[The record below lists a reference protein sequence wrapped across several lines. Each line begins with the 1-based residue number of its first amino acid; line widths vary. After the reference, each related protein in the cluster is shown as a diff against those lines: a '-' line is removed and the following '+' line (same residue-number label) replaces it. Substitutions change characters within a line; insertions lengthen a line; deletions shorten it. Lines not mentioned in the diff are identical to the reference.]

1 MDVSDPPIIHFPSEG
16 LDVWEGYGNGISI
29 FPWFF
34 HDYSPTFQWLFLWF
48 FTWMVMIL
56 CWVWKGQLW
65 HYGSFLG
72 EAGIIQGV
80 ERADGIINLQT
91 QGSRRLVLCCFN
103 VHPFSFCYRKCWG
116 RWEIED
122 IIHISSTPGKEGKLI
137 KELSFLLIL
146 LLVFQWESY
155 PFIIFCWYCHITN
168 FDLFPLSEQ
177 RPKVTLV
184 ILGLR
189 P

>member
-122 IIHISSTPGKEGKLI
+122 IIHIINSWKRRKVDQRVVVLVDIVVGFSMG
-137 KELSFLLIL
+137 ELSLHHFFVGIVIL
-146 LLVFQWESY
+146 LTLICFHY
-155 PFIIFCWYCHITN
+155 
-168 FDLFPLSEQ
+168 LSSDQ
-177 RPKVTLV
+177 KLPWTF
-184 ILGLR
+184 
-189 P
+189 